1 MLPLVRDAAPDD
13 NESTTG
19 FSRSAT
25 RSLCLLLVELALSAT
40 CNDFKS
46 IGRAVREVLR
56 SGLEDAPSHW
66 PLLPDVM
73 ATVLTGAQARCTFAE
88 ARVASLRLWAQ
99 LLEHQLRDAS
109 KRKRWKQEG
118 KRRKQALQMNNG
130 EEQQQQHVPPP
141 VPTVESLLKS
151 EVVAKALT
159 AQAALVDGLMSSLS
173 SSPAT
178 SDRPSLRDAGIREIT
193 RLLENFPSLLPE
205 VYKRRLVSPSFSSSS
220 LWLLATLVD
229 FYRTRLPL
237 STYAAAKKDFFE
249 VYLREAINSKSKPSP
264 SSLASFASLLSTVT
278 AEDITEPLGPALEK
292 ALKKSPAGVLGAVTA
307 LATQLPL
314 DLSPYVDTLFLPAA
328 LRMVKSMEE
337 EPRGEALALLGTLA
351 QKVGDSAVFA
361 RVVSDVV
368 NVLLGKTGGALAQW
382 FQRHACVVALRALA
396 RGGRRLPRSAVAP
409 ATTAAL
415 EGLVAAFGREAHEGT
430 RAEILAALGEWLGL
444 VDEEGKGLS
453 PMVLKALRKGVEGSS
468 SKDKEA
474 LLPLLLA
481 IRDALAMAPSLR
493 EGLKK
498 ELVEPL
504 EKVVRDGAKKALQ
517 VGNVES
523 VVALHCLVEMEG
535 LSGSSGEYAKL
546 LMEKESWLFAP
557 TQVDACVR
565 ASHLA
570 PVALSMVRLL
580 VAATRTLGV
589 SAVIGQMANFE
600 EEESLGVRNAKP
612 ATLTLLEMLLHP
624 NQEVRIESK
633 NAVALMLQEDAA
645 LTRMALVKGLW
656 VKVDLC
662 VARKQEAAGMWAA
675 GAIGDDLDSSVSK
688 AKAEQRGSPCPQRFA
703 DALASLFPTV
713 AQEGEGAAAAAD
725 AAAEGEVDPGTL
737 ACLPMAMVLAHHPV
751 VSESTR
757 QAAGLWHRLMRGH
770 GMGGPGG
777 VEGGLDDISVDIS
790 DEVIQA
796 IMAPGGGAKAHRVAG
811 QRCLSALANSL
822 GHPGRELLVDGVVPA
837 LLVQLQRPELVEMEA
852 GDVAIYFHSA
862 ASVCQTHK
870 LGVGGGG
877 GRTSEGQVRRM
888 RTGRRGNVYDA
899 EEEKWEEEFKRKK
912 AAEKEKEAGGQ
923 TGPSP
928 EEQKLLLEE
937 AEIRGRIGGL
947 RQEAVA
953 VFDALVSLAK
963 QAPAVAHISIPE
975 ALTPLTP
982 LLRSRLLENEAYEAL
997 RALAM
1002 SVESNIQPLA
1012 WDLAAAVRL
1021 VVVAGEGDLKVFR
1034 KLADVLAR
1042 VIDYLTA
1049 FCSHVY
1055 KERLSGPTFTL
1066 LFPVLR
1072 AVLMDACPGL
1082 NMGETYGEALSIL
1095 AAHAD
1100 FGQLSSTPALDVG
1113 PSEAEILRPL
1123 RRPMIEVILHVLKAH
1138 PRSEPAPGGSL
1149 ISLLMGP
1156 ALSVG
1161 EWAPLLGNAGL
1172 LSREASVRLAVL
1184 EAIEAVAGDGKGLGS
1199 GKASLTGNPLLESR
1213 LWLAKHDE
1221 DEEVAEAGDR
1231 VWEVRGADLSG
1242 MYTAPLLVLL
1252 GHETARVRMAAGKA
1266 MAAAVV
1272 ELPDTATL
1280 TLTRLLDLFKA
1291 NEVTPEETER
1301 PTGEAYFLTPLG
1313 GEEASAE
1320 EKATKEQE
1328 KAKAREG
1335 VAKALE
1341 EMGKLCALA
1350 PEDPHKHLEIIF
1362 PFLLRFGVVDPC
1374 DAVRQHMVSAGMAL
1388 IDAYGA
1394 SQAASLLPIFE
1405 GVLETPAERGEDLRA
1420 FDWRREGTVVLMG
1433 STARHLDKT
1442 DPKILSIVDR
1452 LLDALSTPSGPV
1464 QRAVA
1469 LCMVPLMPACKS
1481 QAGDYAAKL
1490 LNAALKGDDYGTR
1503 RGAAYGISALVKGLG
1518 IASLKQ
1524 HGIMSSLELAAAS
1537 SSPAAKQGALFCF
1550 ECLCDRLKL
1559 LFEPYVIVIL
1569 PLLLRCFSDSSDHV
1583 RDAAGLAAKAIMGN
1597 LSPHGVKLV
1606 LPTILKA
1613 LDDSAWR
1620 SKAAALSLLGAM
1632 AYCAPKQLSSCLPQ
1646 IVPRMTEAFGDT
1658 HPKVRESGKTAL
1670 GDIGKVIRNPEI
1682 RKLSPLLLSA
1692 LYDPAKNTK
1701 DALDGLLACEF
1712 MHSVDAPS
1720 LALLIPIVQRGLK
1733 DRAAELKRKASL
1745 ITGNM
1750 CSMIS
1755 DARDLVPY
1763 LPALL
1768 PGLKGALVD
1777 PIPDVRATTAR
1788 ALGSLMRG
1796 MGEESLFDLV
1806 PWLVQTLKTDASSVE
1821 RSGGAQGLA
1830 QVLVFLGD
1838 VRVRA
1843 VLLDLL
1849 ALKGHP
1855 RYSVREGVLW
1865 VLSFLPPALGPGF
1878 TPYLSDTLP
1887 VILAGLTDETESVRE
1902 VALQA
1907 GQVLVSTHG
1916 KHHADELLPSL
1927 EAGLFDDSWRIRQS
1941 SVQLLGDLLYTIG
1954 GTKAVGLALDNAGDD
1969 DAGGR
1974 GVSRAELAIN
1984 SVLGPKRRAKI
1995 LASLYVI
2002 RSDTSAVVRQ
2012 SALQVWKTVV
2022 SNTPRVLREVLPT
2035 LIEILIGALASN
2047 NMDKRTVGGRALG
2060 DIVRKLGDQI
2070 LPEIVPHLRREL
2082 VVGDTDMR
2090 QGVCLGL
2097 AEIMDCAQK
2106 KQIEDF
2112 ASTLVE
2118 AIIDALTDPA
2128 ASVREQAGQAFLAFH
2143 RILGG
2148 DAISRVVPP
2157 MLVRLDE
2164 EQKLAAALEEGR
2176 EEGDGMETQG
2186 RALLGVRELL
2196 RARPREVLGYL
2207 LPKLTKPPV
2216 TISHARTL
2224 EAVAE
2229 VTGSTLH
2236 FHASILLP
2244 LLVGQIVIAEEAGK
2258 KEGDQGEARR
2268 LAALQSCTRTIV
2280 TSVES
2285 NGLQHLVVDL
2295 TKLLEASNGAT
2306 RRWGTWAVGA
2316 LAKGTRADLRP
2327 QAPILL
2333 KFLLPL
2339 LNDTQEA
2346 VWASSVQALRA
2357 LLENLGVDEALS
2369 HLDFMRNVMASVV
2382 SDARR
2387 RKGGVGDAAFALPG
2401 LNVAGGLDPFL
2412 PVYTQGLLQGS
2423 PNQKEVAASWMGELL
2438 DLMTP
2443 TALRPYIAKVV
2454 GPLIRIASDKTFS
2467 PAIKCAILNTMT
2479 LLLEKGGVALRGL
2492 APQLQ
2497 TTFTKALNDTH
2508 QNVRDRAAQG
2518 LGRLVH
2524 LSTRIDPLVTEL
2536 VTGAV
2541 SSPAGIDVQT
2551 AMLKA
2556 LGQVLGAAGD
2566 RVSPPVVG
2574 KAVDQLAGLLGHQEE
2589 ALRKAAAEAV
2599 GRVIALLP
2607 EDAVEGALRK
2617 ELFAREGG
2625 SKWPSAQGRALA
2637 LGATLKSGIRDP
2649 KLVPFLED
2657 VVKALKEDVD
2667 TAGAAALSDQGPV
2680 RDAALHALARL
2691 VVYGHNHATPEQVA
2705 GFVASVVPGMTA
2717 ALSDMSSEV
2726 RKAAAGLI
2734 KTIAKSQ
2741 PAALRPYLVTII
2753 PPLLEG
2759 VKDMDIRVK
2768 YVSERAL
2775 LYALEIHSRSE
2786 TLGEF
2791 VAQAPTEPAKFVRDY
2806 AKRILVRLKA
2816 DSDDEKDGVDE

>member
-1 MLPLVRDAAPDD
+1 M
-13 NESTTG
+13 
-19 FSRSAT
+19 
-25 RSLCLLLVELALSAT
+25 
-40 CNDFKS
+40 
-46 IGRAVREVLR
+46 
-56 SGLEDAPSHW
+56 
-66 PLLPDVM
+66 
-73 ATVLTGAQARCTFAE
+73 
-88 ARVASLRLWAQ
+88 
-99 LLEHQLRDAS
+99 
-109 KRKRWKQEG
+109 
-118 KRRKQALQMNNG
+118 
-130 EEQQQQHVPPP
+130 
-141 VPTVESLLKS
+141 
-151 EVVAKALT
+151 
-159 AQAALVDGLMSSLS
+159 
-173 SSPAT
+173 
-178 SDRPSLRDAGIREIT
+178 
-193 RLLENFPSLLPE
+193 
-205 VYKRRLVSPSFSSSS
+205 
-220 LWLLATLVD
+220 
-229 FYRTRLPL
+229 
-237 STYAAAKKDFFE
+237 
-249 VYLREAINSKSKPSP
+249 
-264 SSLASFASLLSTVT
+264 
-278 AEDITEPLGPALEK
+278 
-292 ALKKSPAGVLGAVTA
+292 
-307 LATQLPL
+307 
-314 DLSPYVDTLFLPAA
+314 
-328 LRMVKSMEE
+328 
-337 EPRGEALALLGTLA
+337 
-351 QKVGDSAVFA
+351 
-361 RVVSDVV
+361 
-368 NVLLGKTGGALAQW
+368 
-382 FQRHACVVALRALA
+382 
-396 RGGRRLPRSAVAP
+396 
-409 ATTAAL
+409 
-415 EGLVAAFGREAHEGT
+415 
-430 RAEILAALGEWLGL
+430 
-444 VDEEGKGLS
+444 
-453 PMVLKALRKGVEGSS
+453 
-468 SKDKEA
+468 
-474 LLPLLLA
+474 
-481 IRDALAMAPSLR
+481 
-493 EGLKK
+493 
-498 ELVEPL
+498 
-504 EKVVRDGAKKALQ
+504 
-517 VGNVES
+517 
-523 VVALHCLVEMEG
+523 
-535 LSGSSGEYAKL
+535 
-546 LMEKESWLFAP
+546 
-557 TQVDACVR
+557 
-565 ASHLA
+565 
-570 PVALSMVRLL
+570 
-580 VAATRTLGV
+580 
-589 SAVIGQMANFE
+589 
-600 EEESLGVRNAKP
+600 
-612 ATLTLLEMLLHP
+612 
-624 NQEVRIESK
+624 
-633 NAVALMLQEDAA
+633 
-645 LTRMALVKGLW
+645 
-656 VKVDLC
+656 
-662 VARKQEAAGMWAA
+662 
-675 GAIGDDLDSSVSK
+675 
-688 AKAEQRGSPCPQRFA
+688 
-703 DALASLFPTV
+703 
-713 AQEGEGAAAAAD
+713 
-725 AAAEGEVDPGTL
+725 
-737 ACLPMAMVLAHHPV
+737 
-751 VSESTR
+751 
-757 QAAGLWHRLMRGH
+757 
-770 GMGGPGG
+770 
-777 VEGGLDDISVDIS
+777 
-790 DEVIQA
+790 
-796 IMAPGGGAKAHRVAG
+796 
-811 QRCLSALANSL
+811 
-822 GHPGRELLVDGVVPA
+822 
-837 LLVQLQRPELVEMEA
+837 
-852 GDVAIYFHSA
+852 
-862 ASVCQTHK
+862 
-870 LGVGGGG
+870 
-877 GRTSEGQVRRM
+877 
-888 RTGRRGNVYDA
+888 YDA

-923 TGPSP
+923 AGPSP

-937 AEIRGRIGGL
+937 AEIRSRVGGL
-947 RQEAVA
+947 RREAVA
-953 VFDALVSLAK
+953 VCDALVSLAK
-963 QAPAVAHISIPE
+963 QVPAVAHLSIPE
-975 ALTPLTP
+975 ALPSLTP

-997 RALAM
+997 RALAG

-1055 KERLSGPTFTL
+1055 KERLSGPTFSL
-1066 LFPVLR
+1066 IFPVLR

-1082 NMGETYGEALSIL
+1082 NMGESYGEALSIL

-1100 FGQLSSTPALDVG
+1100 FGQLSSTPPLDVG

-1123 RRPMIEVILHVLKAH
+1123 RRPMMEVILYVLKAH

-1149 ISLLMGP
+1149 ICLLMGP

-1161 EWAPLLGNAGL
+1161 EWAPLLGNGGL

-1184 EAIEAVAGDGKGLGS
+1184 EAIEAVAGAGGGPGR
-1199 GKASLTGNPLLESR
+1199 GKASLTGNPLVESR

-1221 DEEVAEAGDR
+1221 DEEVAEAGER
-1231 VWEVRGADLSG
+1231 VWEARGADLSG
-1242 MYTAPLLVLL
+1242 MYLAPLLVLL
-1252 GHETARVRMAAGKA
+1252 GHETSRVRAAAGRA

-1280 TLTRLLDLFKA
+1280 ALTRLLVLFKA
-1291 NEVTPEETER
+1291 NEVEPEETER
-1301 PTGEAYFLTPLG
+1301 PTGEAYFLAPLG

-1328 KAKAREG
+1328 KAGAREG

-1341 EMGKLCALA
+1341 EMGKRCALA
-1350 PEDPHKHLEIIF
+1350 PEGPDKHLEVVF

-1374 DAVRQHMVSAGMAL
+1374 DAVRQQMVSAGMAL
-1388 IDAYGA
+1388 IDTYGA
-1394 SQAASLLPIFE
+1394 SQAESLLPIFE

-1420 FDWRREGTVVLMG
+1420 FDWRQEGTVVLMG

-1490 LNAALKGDDYGTR
+1490 LNAALKGNDYGTR

-1524 HGIMSSLELAAAS
+1524 HGIMSALEQAAAS

-1583 RDAAGLAAKAIMGN
+1583 RDAASLAAKAIMGN

-1692 LYDPAKNTK
+1692 LYDPAKHTK

-1838 VRVRA
+1838 IRVRA
-1843 VLLDLL
+1843 VLTDLL

-2148 DAISRVVPP
+2148 DAISKVVPP

-2164 EQKLAAALEEGR
+2164 EQKLAAASEECG
-2176 EEGDGMETQG
+2176 EEGDGMQTQG

-2216 TISHARTL
+2216 SISHARTL

-2244 LLVGQIVIAEEAGK
+2244 LLVGQIVVAEKGAGK
-2258 KEGDQGEARR
+2258 EDGDQGEARR
-2268 LAALQSCTRTIV
+2268 LDALQSCTRTIV

-2295 TKLLEASNGAT
+2295 TKLLEASDGAT
-2306 RRWGTWAVGA
+2306 RRWGTWTVAA

-2346 VWASSVQALRA
+2346 VWAPAVLALRA
-2357 LLENLGVDEALS
+2357 LLEKLGVDEALS
-2369 HLDFMRNVMASVV
+2369 HLDFMRNVVASVV

-2508 QNVRDRAAQG
+2508 QNVRDRAGKG
-2518 LGRLVH
+2518 LGRLVP

-2589 ALRKAAAEAV
+2589 ALRKAAAGAV

-2637 LGATLKSGIRDP
+2637 LGATLKSGIRDA
-2649 KLVPFLED
+2649 KLVPFLEEM
-2657 VVKALKEDVD
+2657 VKVLKVDVD
-2667 TAGAAALSDQGPV
+2667 TARTAASSDQGPV
-2680 RDAALHALARL
+2680 RDASLHALARL

-2705 GFVASVVPGMTA
+2705 GFVASVVPEMTA
-2717 ALSDMSSEV
+2717 ALSDLSSEV

-2734 KTIAKSQ
+2734 KTIAKAQ

-2791 VAQAPTEPAKFVRDY
+2791 VAQAPTESAKFVRDY

-2816 DSDDEKDGVDE
+2816 DSDDEKEDGVDE

>member
-1 MLPLVRDAAPDD
+1 
-13 NESTTG
+13 
-19 FSRSAT
+19 
-25 RSLCLLLVELALSAT
+25 
-40 CNDFKS
+40 
-46 IGRAVREVLR
+46 
-56 SGLEDAPSHW
+56 
-66 PLLPDVM
+66 
-73 ATVLTGAQARCTFAE
+73 
-88 ARVASLRLWAQ
+88 
-99 LLEHQLRDAS
+99 
-109 KRKRWKQEG
+109 
-118 KRRKQALQMNNG
+118 
-130 EEQQQQHVPPP
+130 
-141 VPTVESLLKS
+141 
-151 EVVAKALT
+151 
-159 AQAALVDGLMSSLS
+159 
-173 SSPAT
+173 
-178 SDRPSLRDAGIREIT
+178 
-193 RLLENFPSLLPE
+193 
-205 VYKRRLVSPSFSSSS
+205 
-220 LWLLATLVD
+220 
-229 FYRTRLPL
+229 
-237 STYAAAKKDFFE
+237 
-249 VYLREAINSKSKPSP
+249 
-264 SSLASFASLLSTVT
+264 
-278 AEDITEPLGPALEK
+278 
-292 ALKKSPAGVLGAVTA
+292 
-307 LATQLPL
+307 
-314 DLSPYVDTLFLPAA
+314 
-328 LRMVKSMEE
+328 
-337 EPRGEALALLGTLA
+337 
-351 QKVGDSAVFA
+351 
-361 RVVSDVV
+361 
-368 NVLLGKTGGALAQW
+368 
-382 FQRHACVVALRALA
+382 
-396 RGGRRLPRSAVAP
+396 
-409 ATTAAL
+409 
-415 EGLVAAFGREAHEGT
+415 
-430 RAEILAALGEWLGL
+430 
-444 VDEEGKGLS
+444 
-453 PMVLKALRKGVEGSS
+453 
-468 SKDKEA
+468 
-474 LLPLLLA
+474 
-481 IRDALAMAPSLR
+481 
-493 EGLKK
+493 
-498 ELVEPL
+498 
-504 EKVVRDGAKKALQ
+504 
-517 VGNVES
+517 
-523 VVALHCLVEMEG
+523 
-535 LSGSSGEYAKL
+535 
-546 LMEKESWLFAP
+546 
-557 TQVDACVR
+557 
-565 ASHLA
+565 
-570 PVALSMVRLL
+570 
-580 VAATRTLGV
+580 
-589 SAVIGQMANFE
+589 
-600 EEESLGVRNAKP
+600 
-612 ATLTLLEMLLHP
+612 
-624 NQEVRIESK
+624 
-633 NAVALMLQEDAA
+633 
-645 LTRMALVKGLW
+645 
-656 VKVDLC
+656 
-662 VARKQEAAGMWAA
+662 
-675 GAIGDDLDSSVSK
+675 
-688 AKAEQRGSPCPQRFA
+688 
-703 DALASLFPTV
+703 
-713 AQEGEGAAAAAD
+713 
-725 AAAEGEVDPGTL
+725 
-737 ACLPMAMVLAHHPV
+737 
-751 VSESTR
+751 
-757 QAAGLWHRLMRGH
+757 
-770 GMGGPGG
+770 
-777 VEGGLDDISVDIS
+777 
-790 DEVIQA
+790 
-796 IMAPGGGAKAHRVAG
+796 
-811 QRCLSALANSL
+811 
-822 GHPGRELLVDGVVPA
+822 
-837 LLVQLQRPELVEMEA
+837 
-852 GDVAIYFHSA
+852 
-862 ASVCQTHK
+862 
-870 LGVGGGG
+870 
-877 GRTSEGQVRRM
+877 
-888 RTGRRGNVYDA
+888 VYDA

-923 TGPSP
+923 AGPSP
-928 EEQKLLLEE
+928 EEQKLLAEE
-937 AEIRGRIGGL
+937 AEIRARVGGL
-947 RQEAVA
+947 RREAVA
-953 VFDALVSLAK
+953 VFEALVSLAK
-963 QAPAVAHISIPE
+963 QVPAVAHLSIPE
-975 ALTPLTP
+975 ALPALTP
-982 LLRSRLLENEAYEAL
+982 LLRSRLVEMEAYEAL
-997 RALAM
+997 RALAG
-1002 SVESNIQPLA
+1002 SVESNIQPIA

-1021 VVVAGEGDLKVFR
+1021 VVAAGEGDLKVLR

-1055 KERLSGPTFTL
+1055 KERLSGPTFSL
-1066 LFPVLR
+1066 LFPIIR
-1072 AVLMDACPGL
+1072 AVLTDACPGL
-1082 NMGETYGEALSIL
+1082 NMGESYGEALSIL

-1100 FGQLSSTPALDVG
+1100 FGQLSSTPPLDVG

-1123 RRPMIEVILHVLKAH
+1123 RKPMTEVILYVLKAH

-1161 EWAPLLGNAGL
+1161 EWAPLLGNEGL
-1172 LSREASVRLAVL
+1172 LSREGSVRLAVL
-1184 EAIEAVAGDGKGLGS
+1184 EAIEAVAGAGGGPGQ
-1199 GKASLTGNPLLESR
+1199 GKASLTGNPLVESR

-1221 DEEVAEAGDR
+1221 DEEVAEAGER
-1231 VWEVRGADLSG
+1231 VWEARGAILSG
-1242 MYTAPLLVLL
+1242 MYSAPLLVLL
-1252 GHETARVRMAAGKA
+1252 GHETARVRAAAGRA

-1272 ELPDTATL
+1272 ELPDTATA

-1291 NEVTPEETER
+1291 NEASTEEAER
-1301 PTGEAYFLTPLG
+1301 PRGEAYFLAPLG

-1328 KAKAREG
+1328 KAGARGG

-1341 EMGKLCALA
+1341 EMGKRSALA
-1350 PEDPHKHLEIIF
+1350 PEGPDKHLEVVF

-1374 DAVRQHMVSAGMAL
+1374 DAVRQQMVSAGMAL

-1394 SQAASLLPIFE
+1394 SQATALLPIFE
-1405 GVLETPAERGEDLRA
+1405 GVLETPAERGEDVRA

-1433 STARHLDKT
+1433 STARHLNIT
-1442 DPKILSIVDR
+1442 DPKILSIMDR

-1481 QAGDYAAKL
+1481 QAGEYAAKL

-1524 HGIMSSLELAAAS
+1524 HGIMSALEQAAAS

-1583 RDAAGLAAKAIMGN
+1583 RDAASLAAKAIMGN

-1692 LYDPAKNTK
+1692 LYDPAKHTK

-1733 DRAAELKRKASL
+1733 DRAADLKRKASL

-1750 CSMIS
+1750 CSMVG

-1830 QVLVFLGD
+1830 QVLVSLGD
-1838 VRVRA
+1838 TRVRA
-1843 VLLDLL
+1843 VLTDLL

-1907 GQVLVSTHG
+1907 GQVLMSTHG

-1954 GTKAVGLALDNAGDD
+1954 GTKAVGLALDDAGDD

-2047 NMDKRTVGGRALG
+2047 NLDKRTVGGRALG

-2082 VVGDTDMR
+2082 VVGDTNMR

-2148 DAISRVVPP
+2148 DAISKVVPP

-2164 EQKLAAALEEGR
+2164 EQKLAAASGEGEE
-2176 EEGDGMETQG
+2176 DGMQTQG

-2216 TISHARTL
+2216 SISHARTL

-2229 VTGSTLH
+2229 VTGTTLH

-2244 LLVGQIVIAEEAGK
+2244 LLVGQMVIAEEEAGK
-2258 KEGDQGEARR
+2258 EGGDEGEARR
-2268 LAALQSCTRTIV
+2268 LVALQSCTRTIV

-2295 TKLLEASNGAT
+2295 TKLLDASDAAT
-2306 RRWGTWAVGA
+2306 RRWGTWAVAA
-2316 LAKGTRADLRP
+2316 LAKGTSADLRP

-2339 LNDTQEA
+2339 LNDPQEA
-2346 VWASSVQALRA
+2346 VWVPAVQALKT
-2357 LLENLGVDEALS
+2357 LLERLGVDEALS
-2369 HLDFMRNVMASVV
+2369 HLDFMRNVVASVV

-2401 LNVAGGLDPFL
+2401 LNVPGGLDPFL
-2412 PVYTQGLLQGS
+2412 PVYTQGLLQGT

-2438 DLMTP
+2438 DLLTP

-2467 PAIKCAILNTMT
+2467 PGIKCAILNTMT

-2508 QNVRDRAAQG
+2508 QNVRDRAAKG
-2518 LGRLVH
+2518 LGRLVP

-2536 VTGAV
+2536 VAGAV
-2541 SSPAGIDVQT
+2541 SSPAGLDVQT

-2556 LGQVLGAAGD
+2556 LGSVLGAAGD
-2566 RVSPPVVG
+2566 KVSPPVVG

-2589 ALRKAAAEAV
+2589 ALRKAAGGAV
-2599 GRVIALLP
+2599 GRVVALLP
-2607 EDAVEGALRK
+2607 ADAVEGALRK
-2617 ELFAREGG
+2617 ELLAREGG

-2637 LGATLKSGIRDP
+2637 LGATLKSGLREA
-2649 KLVPFLED
+2649 KLVPFLGEMVKVLKTD
-2657 VVKALKEDVD
+2657 VG
-2667 TAGAAALSDQGPV
+2667 TAGAAASSDQGPV

-2691 VVYGHNHATPEQVA
+2691 VVYAHNQATPEQVA
-2705 GFVASVVPGMTA
+2705 GFIASVVPEMTA

-2734 KTIAKSQ
+2734 KTIAKAQ
-2741 PAALRPYLVTII
+2741 PAALRPHLVTVI
-2753 PPLLEG
+2753 PPLVEG

-2775 LYALEIHSRSE
+2775 LYALEIHSRAE

-2791 VAQAPTEPAKFVRDY
+2791 VAQAPMEPAKFVRDY

-2816 DSDDEKDGVDE
+2816 DSDDEQEDDE